1 MSASGLPVLPTV
13 PTRPFRL
20 DVPLHNLLKSLPERP
35 QPPRPSTERSALS
48 LPQPVFPQHP
58 ELLHEVDDADRAA
71 HEYVVRTGRRRWTP
85 RQVWGHMRGWMVP
98 YFRSILRPGDFQPI
112 IAYLFTEWKCNLDCH
127 YCWSYDNRV
136 KGMTEDT
143 ARRAIDWLYDATPCR
158 VLAPTGG
165 EPLLRPDFVHKVV
178 YYAAKKGFW
187 VYLATNARL
196 LRPAVIDR
204 LADAGI
210 ATINFAVDVIEEKP
224 GLPKAFNKV
233 REYFDYLVMRQYR
246 YGYTVFFNTNICRNN
261 LDDVRQ
267 LTEIAHDNGI
277 AITYH
282 INEAPM
288 LEQPHFRHLHENDTY
303 IRPEDFP
310 RVDELLDW
318 LIEKNRSGYK
328 MVDSVARLQK
338 MKRFMRGE
346 GEHWG
351 CRAGQNWLIIR
362 TDGTLAPCFPMYNA
376 TYDWGTIEAPRFER
390 RQLNEMKQ
398 SCELHCFST
407 LGANLAYCYSVAR
420 VVKWL
425 ARQALRGF
433 QGTTGSFD

>member
-1 MSASGLPVLPTV
+1 VAEADRQIYPTLPTQ
-13 PTRPFRL
+13 PFRL
-20 DVPLHNLLKSLPERP
+20 DVPLHELLKGSAARPAQQTVPHEQTQVLPE
-35 QPPRPSTERSALS
+35 
-48 LPQPVFPQHP
+48 PVFPLHP
-58 ELLHEVDDADRAA
+58 ELLHELDDEDIAA
-71 HEYVVRTGRRRWTP
+71 HEKVLRTGRRH
-85 RQVWGHMRGWMVP
+85 WGPAKILHTMNGWMSP
-98 YFRSILRPGDFQPI
+98 YFKSRLRRGDFQPI

-127 YCWSYDNRV
+127 YCWSYDNRI
-136 KGMTEDT
+136 KGMTEST
-143 ARRAIDWLYDATPCR
+143 ACRAIDWLYSTPCR

-187 VYLATNARL
+187 IYLATNGRL
-196 LRPAVIDR
+196 LRPGVIDR

-210 ATINFAVDVIEEKP
+210 ATINFAVDAVDEKP

-233 REYFDYLVMRQYR
+233 RSYFDYLIKRQYR

-288 LEQPHFRHLHENDTY
+288 LEQTHFTHLTANDTY
-303 IRPEDFP
+303 IRPDDFA

-318 LIEKNRSGYK
+318 LSEKNRAGYK

-338 MKRFMRGE
+338 MKGFIRGK

-362 TDGTLAPCFPMYNA
+362 TDGTLAPCFPMYSA
-376 TYDWGTIEAPRFER
+376 TYDWGTIGNQKFEV
-390 RQLNEMKQ
+390 RQLNEMKR
-398 SCELHCFST
+398 SCELNCFST
-407 LGANLAYCYSVAR
+407 LGANLAYCYSGTR
-420 VVKWL
+420 VMKWL
-425 ARQALRGF
+425 ARQALNGF
-433 QGTTGSFD
+433 QGATGSFE

>member
-1 MSASGLPVLPTV
+1 MAEADRQLFPTLPTQ
-13 PTRPFRL
+13 PFRL
-20 DVPLHNLLKSLPERP
+20 DVPLHALLKGSTAQPAQQTVPHEQKQVLPEP
-35 QPPRPSTERSALS
+35 I
-48 LPQPVFPQHP
+48 FPLHP
-58 ELLHEVDDADRAA
+58 ELLHELDDEDIAA
-71 HEYVVRTGRRRWTP
+71 HESVLRTGRRH
-85 RQVWGHMRGWMVP
+85 WGSEKILHTMNGWMFP
-98 YFRSILRPGDFQPI
+98 YFKSRLRRGDFQPI

-143 ARRAIDWLYDATPCR
+143 ARRAIDWLYDHTPCR

-178 YYAAKKGFW
+178 YYAAKKDFW
-187 VYLATNARL
+187 IYLATNARL
-196 LRPAVIDR
+196 LRPGVIDH

-210 ATINFAVDVIEEKP
+210 ATINFAVDTVDEKP
-224 GLPKAFNKV
+224 GLPKALNKV
-233 REYFDYLVMRQYR
+233 RSYFDYLIKRQYR

-288 LEQPHFRHLHENDTY
+288 LEQTHFTHLTANDTY
-303 IRPEDFP
+303 IRPEDFA

-318 LIEKNRSGYK
+318 LIEKNRAGYK

-338 MKRFMRGE
+338 MKGFMRGK

-362 TDGTLAPCFPMYNA
+362 TEGSLAPCFPMYNA
-376 TYDWGTIEAPRFER
+376 TYDWGTIEKPKFNV
-390 RQLNEMKQ
+390 RQLSEMKK
-398 SCELHCFST
+398 SCELNCFSP
-407 LGANLAYCYSVAR
+407 LGANLAYCYSGTR
-420 VVKWL
+420 VMKWL
-425 ARQALRGF
+425 ARQALNGF
-433 QGTTGSFD
+433 QGATGSFE